1 MGLDVAARN
10 GGGPLRP
17 EPTHGAVHELAH
29 ELAKDHP
36 RETPAIEHLPD
47 ATAHGSRKQRIPGSK
62 TTRPISVYPARESIA
77 PECCRQVHQRSARE
91 LRCMIVREGAEN
103 PRRHI
108 HDDDVWPRIRD
119 MLDDLARRRALE
131 IGIADASYLQPGEG
145 AADLV
150 AKLVDD
156 LLITPEQEDRGVG
169 ALAIA

>member
-1 MGLDVAARN
+1 MHD
-10 GGGPLRP
+10 
-17 EPTHGAVHELAH
+17 LAH

-36 RETPAIEHLPD
+36 RETPAIEHLHD
-47 ATAHGSRKQRIPGSK
+47 ATTHGSRKQRIPRSK
-62 TTRPISVYPARESIA
+62 TARPVSVYPARQYIA
-77 PECCRQVHQRSARE
+77 PERCRQVHQRSGCK
-91 LRCMIVREGAEN
+91 LRCMIARKGAEN

-108 HDDDVWPRIRD
+108 DDDDVGARIRD

-131 IGIADASYLQPGEG
+131 IGIANARYLQPGES

-150 AKLVDD
+150 AKLADD